1 MGRQELA
8 MAILVVEGLLGCGDP
23 GTSDVPGAT
32 RVYLLASADLPQNML
47 EPGVGFNL
55 DGRVSDGATT
65 ACDGAADLVSAT
77 GEEGIDNSL
86 QVLSATIGH
95 VPTTAFVDAVLE
107 QIRSGEYLVLIEV
120 TEIDSFEDDPSV
132 GVRLF
137 LGRSSGEVLV
147 AAGMAVEGQSF
158 QQLGEDLANVPVG
171 SAAIVAGVLTFE
183 SPSFPLSFAL
193 DAEPA
198 TLSLLD
204 TRVRAGIGDT
214 ALTDGEVGGHVSVA
228 SYLALSPGNDEEF
241 VRSVGLP
248 DLDPDP
254 ADPTLCR
261 AISVG
266 FQFTAV
272 TANVVGA
279 E

>member
-1 MGRQELA
+1 MTWKGAAVA
-8 MAILVVEGLLGCGDP
+8 MLVVGCLFGCDEAGP
-23 GTSDVPGAT
+23 SDNSGGTRT
-32 RVYLLASADLPQNML
+32 YLLARADLPQNVR

-55 DGRVSDGATT
+55 DGRVSEGGT
-65 ACDGAADLVSAT
+65 ACDDAPDLTSAT
-77 GEEGIDNSL
+77 GEEGVDNSL

-158 QQLGEDLANVPVG
+158 EQLGDDLATVPVG
-171 SAAIVAGVLTFE
+171 AAAIAGGVLSFG
-183 SPSFPLSFAL
+183 SPSFPLSFTIDGEPAALTLL
-193 DAEPA
+193 DA
-198 TLSLLD
+198 
-204 TRVRAGIGDT
+204 RVRAEIGSS
-214 ALTDGEVGGHVSVA
+214 ALTNGEVGGHVSVA
-228 SYLALSPGNDEEF
+228 SYLALSPENDEEF

-266 FQFTAV
+266 FLFTAV